1 MISEGP
7 LQLNYSTGIL
17 SATGWFQALHAK
29 ATWNTHTRT
38 HTISTYEFSIQR
50 QHSLWI
56 RCEFLTIFNYKCL
69 FCILVKTIESLLL
82 RKIQRDLLF
91 ILTPGWR
98 QIFNYQINSSWHFFH
113 LAPRISWEQC
123 AALRQ
128 MLDFFLSPPTQNSA
142 GTKSWDFPVA
152 LGSKSIYSRPGSVSM
167 SAVHRWLLT
176 KISSAL
182 PCVVSGVDSSRIPSY
197 FIKHFEKG
205 KGS

>member
-7 LQLNYSTGIL
+7 LQLNYSTGSL

-50 QHSLWI
+50 QHSLRI

-128 MLDFFLSPPTQNSA
+128 MLDFFSLHP
-142 GTKSWDFPVA
+142 
-152 LGSKSIYSRPGSVSM
+152 
-167 SAVHRWLLT
+167 HRTVQEQRAEIFLWLLDQNLF
-176 KISSAL
+176 IPGLGLSACQL
-182 PCVVSGVDSSRIPSY
+182 CIGDCWQRFLLHYPV
-197 FIKHFEKG
+197 
-205 KGS
+205 